1 MTFLYKIN
9 KKGATAEGC
18 ITASDEAE
26 AKAKLDAKFP
36 KGSGVKV
43 LDMEQ
48 VYVATIRN
56 TRMSAFKGR
65 PLAGACQGLPA
76 SEALKLVEFS
86 PKKAATRRTTTPW
99 PMPRGSRSS
108 SASSTSPS
116 GCAAT
121 GRPRAARLT
130 RSPAACATARSFS
143 LRRRRPRRER
153 SNMGQKVNPV
163 GFRVGVTHAWGSR
176 WFAPKKMFGAFL
188 VEDQKIRDV
197 CKKRLAEA
205 GISRILVERYAN
217 RVRVTLFSARPGV
230 IIGHKGG
237 DVEAIRAELEKMT
250 KKEVYIEI
258 KEVQGADA
266 DAQLVAEGIAQQ
278 LERRIALKRAMKR
291 AMKVAMDMGVDGIKV
306 HAGGR
311 INGAEI
317 ARVEWSREGK
327 VPLHTLRANI
337 DYGFAEANTTAGKIG
352 IKVWICKKEGFQAR
366 QPRGE
371 RRGERRA
378 SRARGPQGREVSHAF
393 DA

>member
-1 MTFLYKIN
+1 
-9 KKGATAEGC
+9 
-18 ITASDEAE
+18 
-26 AKAKLDAKFP
+26 
-36 KGSGVKV
+36 
-43 LDMEQ
+43 
-48 VYVATIRN
+48 
-56 TRMSAFKGR
+56 
-65 PLAGACQGLPA
+65 
-76 SEALKLVEFS
+76 
-86 PKKAATRRTTTPW
+86 
-99 PMPRGSRSS
+99 
-108 SASSTSPS
+108 
-116 GCAAT
+116 
-121 GRPRAARLT
+121 
-130 RSPAACATARSFS
+130 
-143 LRRRRPRRER
+143 
-153 SNMGQKVNPV
+153 MGQKVNPV

-266 DAQLVAEGIAQQ
+266 DAQLVAEVIALQ

-366 QPRGE
+366 APRGE
-371 RRGERRA
+371 RRPERRE
-378 SRARGPQGREVSHAF
+378 RGDRKEGK
-393 DA
+393 

>member
-1 MTFLYKIN
+1 
-9 KKGATAEGC
+9 
-18 ITASDEAE
+18 
-26 AKAKLDAKFP
+26 
-36 KGSGVKV
+36 
-43 LDMEQ
+43 
-48 VYVATIRN
+48 
-56 TRMSAFKGR
+56 
-65 PLAGACQGLPA
+65 
-76 SEALKLVEFS
+76 
-86 PKKAATRRTTTPW
+86 
-99 PMPRGSRSS
+99 
-108 SASSTSPS
+108 
-116 GCAAT
+116 
-121 GRPRAARLT
+121 
-130 RSPAACATARSFS
+130 
-143 LRRRRPRRER
+143 
-153 SNMGQKVNPV
+153 MGQKVNPV

-205 GISRILVERYAN
+205 GISKILVERYAN

-352 IKVWICKKEGFQAR
+352 IKVWICKKEGFQPR
-366 QPRGE
+366 QQRTERRE
-371 RRGERRA
+371 RRGERGDRKE
-378 SRARGPQGREVSHAF
+378 GR
-393 DA
+393 